1 MCLFVRHHH
10 VRLACI
16 VTVGIWDPDIFDI
29 TSFYGKGVVK
39 LSSEAEVRPTLPK
52 IGVHLVFL
60 SNEKQSLPKSAPEV
74 CYSQISELYL
84 YCFEAKLPPPP
95 SAFISYHLHRR
106 DKKMKQRLKKK
117 KK

>member
-16 VTVGIWDPDIFDI
+16 VTVGIWNPDIFDI

-60 SNEKQSLPKSAPEV
+60 SNENKAFLSLHLKSAIV
-74 CYSQISELYL
+74 KFL
-84 YCFEAKLPPPP
+84 
-95 SAFISYHLHRR
+95 SYTCIF
-106 DKKMKQRLKKK
+106 LK
-117 KK
+117 

>member
-74 CYSQISELYL
+74 CYSQISELNL
-84 YCFEAKLPPPP
+84 YFFEAKLPPPP
-95 SAFISYHLHRR
+95 RSAFISYHLHRR
-106 DKKMKQRLKKK
+106 DKKMKQR
-117 KK
+117 